1 MRGERE
7 LLERC
12 LGEDHAAWEDLVQEH
27 TGRVYRLCY
36 RFTRKHS
43 EAQELTQDVFL
54 RVFQTLASF
63 RSAEA
68 TFGGWLIRLTRNLL
82 IDHYR
87 RTSDDRATWSLEE
100 HPGIEEDLV
109 SQAEHPDES
118 LSEREVSDLLN
129 SSLAILSPTLREPI
143 VFRDLKE
150 MSYRETAQALGVPE
164 GTVKSRL
171 NRGHAELARRMRKY
185 QMAV

>member
-1 MRGERE
+1 MD

-12 LGEDHAAWEDLVQEH
+12 LDEDDAAWKDLLEAH

-36 RFTRKHS
+36 RFTRKHA

-54 RVFQTLASF
+54 RVYQSLASF
-63 RSAEA
+63 RAAEA
-68 TFGGWLIRLTRNLL
+68 TFVGWLSRLTRNLL

-87 RTSDDRATWSLEE
+87 KTRDERATWSLEE
-100 HPGIEEDLV
+100 HPGIEDDLM
-109 SQAEHPDES
+109 SPADHPDQV
-118 LSEREVSDLLN
+118 LTEREVSDLLR

-185 QMAV
+185 QMAIQS